1 MLAPDELVSIEKFII
16 ETKDRKALKEL
27 REDLSLLI
35 RLESDRDT
43 KTKLEVLMTE
53 LSLAL
58 GGDNG

>member
-1 MLAPDELVSIEKFII
+1 MLAQDELVSIEKFII

-27 REDLSLLI
+27 KEDLSLLI